1 MDRVASMAAF
11 VKVVESGGFSAAA
24 RRLNLSP
31 TMVSNHVQAL
41 EERLGARLLNRTTR
55 KVSLT
60 EVGRTY
66 YERCQQIL
74 AEIDEA
80 DEAAGALQVV
90 PRGLL
95 RINTS
100 PALARLVA
108 RVGAEFTGRHAEVSI
123 SLYMTDRMV
132 DMVEEGYDLA
142 VRIVPTEESRL
153 IVRHLATFDYVLC
166 GSPAYFE
173 RHGKPK
179 RPADLASHNC
189 LRYSH
194 PPFGNEWR
202 FTGPEGVE
210 KATISGNLETNSVE
224 ALRVA
229 ALGGQ
234 GLLLAPSFMIAA
246 ELTSGR
252 LEPVLD
258 GYRPTQYP
266 IAAIYPHRRL
276 LSAKVRSFIDLLAK
290 RFAEPGY
297 WVN

>member
-1 MDRVASMAAF
+1 MDRLASMAAF
-11 VKVVESGGFSAAA
+11 VKVVETGGFSAAA
-24 RRLNLSP
+24 RRLGLSP
-31 TMVSNHVQAL
+31 TMVSNHVQGL

-66 YERCQQIL
+66 YERCLQIL

-80 DEAAGALQVV
+80 DEAAGALQAA

-108 RVGAEFTGRHAEVSI
+108 RIGAEFTGRHAEVSI

-166 GSPAYFE
+166 GAPAYFE
-173 RHGKPK
+173 RRGKPK
-179 RPADLASHNC
+179 RPADLVHHNC

-202 FTGPEGVE
+202 FTGPDGVE
-210 KATISGNLETNSVE
+210 KVAAAGNLETNSVE

-229 ALGGQ
+229 TLGGQ

-246 ELTSGR
+246 ELKSG
-252 LEPVLD
+252 LFQPVLED
-258 GYRPTQYP
+258 YRPPQYP
-266 IAAIYPHRRL
+266 IAAIYPHRRH
-276 LSAKVRSFIDLLAK
+276 LSAKVRGFIDLLAA
-290 RFAEPGY
+290 RFADPVY
-297 WVN
+297 WTR

>member
-11 VKVVESGGFSAAA
+11 VKVVETGGFSAAA

-60 EVGRTY
+60 EIGRAY
-66 YERCQQIL
+66 YERCLQIL

-80 DEAAGALQVV
+80 DEAAGALQVL

-108 RVGAEFTGRHAEVSI
+108 RVGTEFTRRYGEASI

-166 GSPAYFE
+166 GAPAYFE

-179 RPADLASHNC
+179 RPADLAKHNC

-194 PPFGNEWR
+194 PLFGNDWR

-210 KATISGNLETNSVE
+210 KVTVSGNLETNSVE

-229 ALGGQ
+229 TLGGQ
-234 GLLLAPSFMIAA
+234 GLLLAPTFMITA
-246 ELTSGR
+246 ELKSGSLAPA
-252 LEPVLD
+252 LE
-258 GYRPTQYP
+258 GYRPPQYP
-266 IAAIYPHRRL
+266 IAAIYPHRRH

-297 WVN
+297 WVS